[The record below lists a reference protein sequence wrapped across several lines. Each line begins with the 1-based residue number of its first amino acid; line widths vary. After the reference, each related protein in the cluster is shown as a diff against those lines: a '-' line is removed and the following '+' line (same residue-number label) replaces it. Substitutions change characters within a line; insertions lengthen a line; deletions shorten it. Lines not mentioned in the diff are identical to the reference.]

1 MKRANTPN
9 INNFKIM
16 VLKKELNVMNRELN
30 EIIKA
35 INAMAYMNTQ

>member
-16 VLKKELNVMNRELN
+16 TLKKELNVMNRELN
-30 EIIKA
+30 EIIRA
-35 INAMAYMNTQ
+35 INAIAYMNTQ

>member
-9 INNFKIM
+9 IINFKIM
-16 VLKKELNVMNRELN
+16 TLKKELNVMNRELN

-35 INAMAYMNTQ
+35 INAIAYMNTQ